1 MAQKLTTEIILNLSG
16 NLAAKARRYGTS
28 MSEFAQRNEKSMA
41 LIRRSTLAAGRGIDR
56 LGNRYVGFATAF
68 ATGATL
74 RGVGNFEAQMTR
86 IGTNAKLS
94 EQQVEDL
101 THQIQEVS
109 NQKGINIDTSQLA
122 SAVDTILG
130 KTGDYQFTIDNLK
143 NIGITLQA
151 TGGSA
156 ESTGKLM
163 AQFREK
169 GITAPKEVLKEMDRL
184 FGQFAIGSVSVKD
197 LADVSEQLFS
207 TYQGKGPEAVTQMS
221 ALLQLFAKSKGDA
234 NQALTAIQ
242 GVFAALQN
250 KQNVQFLS
258 AQGINVFKKGTNQLR
273 EPVQLLLEI
282 LDKAKNDPLKL
293 GDVFDQNSL
302 QGLQSLFTKD
312 RKELL
317 LQMVNGTVDY
327 GATLKAANRNANT
340 FNSSMISMH
349 NSFNKFA
356 NEQLADPIKDIADA
370 INSVDDATIQH
381 WLKWGEVAAGAI
393 GGLIVAKKGLDIAA
407 SIKTIF
413 GKNRLPGGGKNG
425 SGPLNSLGATPVYVV
440 NMPGS
445 GFDNPTSPIDPTR
458 PKTEPKGKLPR
469 SRLKEAFSLK
479 SIASMFTIG
488 YGLYHAKDFPLIRI
502 AHQPTQT
509 IKLGGK
515 NYQFK
520 NPGLL
525 DALDSLRSSETN
537 RQTAAEQRATLRHR
551 ASQARQQ
558 VAEQARALMA
568 QTTAGGGFMPF
579 YPPMPNPNVS
589 ASPSP
594 VNGQLHVQVDV
605 DDRRVR
611 TNVTSTTPS
620 ITVDPDAGQN

>member
-109 NQKGINIDTSQLA
+109 NQKGVNIDTSQLA

-143 NIGITLQA
+143 NIGVTLQA

-207 TYQGKGPEAVTQMS
+207 TYQGKGPKAVTQMS

-258 AQGINVFKKGTNQLR
+258 AQGINVFRKGTNQLR

-327 GATLKAANRNANT
+327 GATLQAANRNANT
-340 FNSSMISMH
+340 FNSSMVSLH

-370 INSVDDATIQH
+370 INSVDDATVQH

-407 SIKTIF
+407 SIKTVF
-413 GKNRLPGGGKNG
+413 GKSRLPSGGKTG

-440 NMPGS
+440 NMPSS
-445 GFDNPTSPIDPTR
+445 GMSATNGGIDTTHKNSNKRSEKTTTR
-458 PKTEPKGKLPR
+458 SSKTGRTVRRAVSIGGAIGLLAWLSNSERVRKYYKRDAINFSWPSWLGGRDQSVSNEKTDR
-469 SRLKEAFSLK
+469 SKMINQA
-479 SIASMFTIG
+479 SIA
-488 YGLYHAKDFPLIRI
+488 R
-502 AHQPTQT
+502 QQT
-509 IKLGGK
+509 IKTI
-515 NYQFK
+515 Q
-520 NPGLL
+520 
-525 DALDSLRSSETN
+525 
-537 RQTAAEQRATLRHR
+537 AAMNQPVQWA
-551 ASQARQQ
+551 A
-558 VAEQARALMA
+558 
-568 QTTAGGGFMPF
+568 
-579 YPPMPNPNVS
+579 
-589 ASPSP
+589 PSP
-594 VNGQLHVQVDV
+594 FIPSFHQNAAQPTPAMDGKLHVQVDV
-605 DDRRVR
+605 DDHRVR
-611 TNVTSTTPS
+611 THVTSATPS